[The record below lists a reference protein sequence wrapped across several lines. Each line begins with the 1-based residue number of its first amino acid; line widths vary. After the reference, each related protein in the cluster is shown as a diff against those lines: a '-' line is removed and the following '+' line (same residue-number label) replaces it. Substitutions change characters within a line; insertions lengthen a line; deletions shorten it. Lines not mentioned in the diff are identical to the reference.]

1 MLQFLIIIVIVAYT
15 EHHVISDHSCTR
27 ES

>member
-1 MLQFLIIIVIVAYT
+1 MLQFLIMIVIVAYT